1 MSPFISGIGRR
12 NKKGGAVVGRRRK
25 RKTFAHPIG
34 WLAMTLPQI
43 FRLVLLSAIWG
54 SMFLLVKY
62 ALTDFSAAEVAFF
75 QALIGA
81 IGLFV
86 IVSIEGGEARAK
98 LGDILYRPGRALLL
112 GALAIAAPFMLI
124 TFGELVVPS
133 GLAGVLASTA
143 PMFIALFAPA
153 LDRHIEINR
162 RQAGGLLVG
171 VVGVALVVG
180 AHFIDSLG
188 QFLGALALLG
198 AAASGALSSFVIA
211 LQYKDKGVPAST
223 TSFFALGVGALLT
236 LPVGIITA
244 PRELPG
250 IPAVLA
256 VIALG
261 LGCTALGYMLYYS
274 LIDHI
279 GEERAALAN
288 YLTPAFALFY
298 GVLLLGERLTIAAVI
313 GLVLIVVG
321 AEITLR
327 EASDR
332 RSRDAL
338 RSRYRAHPPFH

>member
-1 MSPFISGIGRR
+1 
-12 NKKGGAVVGRRRK
+12 
-25 RKTFAHPIG
+25 
-34 WLAMTLPQI
+34 MTPAQI
-43 FRLVLLSAIWG
+43 VRLVLLSAIWG

-62 ALTDFSAAEVAFF
+62 ALVDFSPPEIAFF

-86 IVSIEGGEARAK
+86 VVNVEGGEARAK
-98 LGDILYRPGRALLL
+98 LGDVLRRPGPALLL

-124 TFGELVVPS
+124 TLGELVVPS

-143 PMFIALFAPA
+143 PIFIALFAPV
-153 LDRHIEINR
+153 LDRNVEINR
-162 RQAGGLLVG
+162 RQAAGLLVG
-171 VVGVALVVG
+171 VCGVALVVG
-180 AHFIDSLG
+180 AHFVDSFG
-188 QFLGALALLG
+188 QFFGALALLG

-236 LPVGIITA
+236 FPIAIITA
-244 PRELPG
+244 PRQLPG
-250 IPAVLA
+250 MPAVLA

-261 LGCTALGYMLYYS
+261 LGCTALGYVLYYS
-274 LIDHI
+274 LIDRI

-298 GVLLLGERLTIAAVI
+298 GVLLLAERLTIAAII
-313 GLVLIVVG
+313 GLALIILG

-327 EASDR
+327 GAGDR
-332 RSRDAL
+332 RSRSTL